1 MLLVE
6 NLSVGYGK
14 MEVVHGVSFSL
25 SRGRVLAIVGP
36 NGSGKSTLLKGIF
49 GTASVLGGRVL
60 YDGVDV
66 TKAPPHIKVSLGM
79 AYLPQVKGVFEE
91 LTVRENLELALMSLP
106 KDEGWERVEEV
117 LELFPELKGLEDRRA
132 RTLSGGERQMLAIAM
147 SMVKRPKLLMLDEP
161 TAALAPKVASA
172 LTKKIL
178 ELRGSYNLAVILVE
192 QNARL
197 ALKISD
203 EALLMVSGEVKYLGS
218 SEELLSNSNLA
229 KVYLGL
235 SRVG

>member
-25 SRGRVLAIVGP
+25 SRGRVLAVVGP
-36 NGSGKSTLLKGIF
+36 NGSGKSTLLKGVF
-49 GTASVLGGRVL
+49 GAADVLGGRVV

-66 TKAPPHIKVSLGM
+66 TRAPPHVKVSLGM
-79 AYLPQVKGVFEE
+79 AYLPQVRGVFEE

-106 KDEGWERVEEV
+106 RSEGWERVEEV
-117 LELFPELKGLEDRRA
+117 LELFPELKGLMHRRA

-147 SMVKRPKLLMLDEP
+147 NMVRRPRLLMLDEP
-161 TAALAPKVASA
+161 TAALAPKTAGA
-172 LTKKIL
+172 LIRKIL
-178 ELRGSYNLAVILVE
+178 ELRDSYNLAVVLAE

-197 ALKISD
+197 ALKVSD
-203 EALLMVSGEVKYLGS
+203 EALLMVSGEAKYLGS
-218 SEELLSNSNLA
+218 PEELLSNPNLA
-229 KVYLGL
+229 RVYLGL
-235 SRVG
+235 SRAG